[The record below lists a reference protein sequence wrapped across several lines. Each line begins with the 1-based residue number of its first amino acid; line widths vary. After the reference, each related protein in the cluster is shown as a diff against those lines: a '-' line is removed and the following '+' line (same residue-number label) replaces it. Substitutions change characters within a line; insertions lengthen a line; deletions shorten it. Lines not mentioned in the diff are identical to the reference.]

1 MGRFHLVSSSEKY
14 SLSHQERNSGGRDLI
29 LSADQKAE
37 KKNHQHLIGFVFFSV
52 RNCSL
57 ENAPPLG
64 RDQVFFLQL
73 NASQLS
79 LNPMKLQ
86 SRLGTTNVLGKPGRR
101 GVEPSCCFWQCRSL
115 GIHVCVAIHTLS
127 EHCALGHMETSWNSH
142 EALQKCY
149 WAKNMTNVN
158 G

>member
-52 RNCSL
+52 RSCSL

-79 LNPMKLQ
+79 LNPISY
-86 SRLGTTNVLGKPGRR
+86 SRD
-101 GVEPSCCFWQCRSL
+101 Q
-115 GIHVCVAIHTLS
+115 
-127 EHCALGHMETSWNSH
+127 
-142 EALQKCY
+142 ALQMY
-149 WAKNMTNVN
+149 WVSQEEGVWSLRAVSGNAVLWESMCVWLSTHSLNIVLWVIWKLHGTAMKHCRNVI
-158 G
+158 GLRI